1 MQAREI
7 IFTVVL
13 AGALGLTIAQPEQRA
28 TAEKSLIRDL
38 LNRYK
43 QYGVIGRP
51 VNDSRVLM
59 RVQYGLQLIQ
69 ILGLDE
75 NKQVLRT
82 NCWTVYRWNDRL
94 LQWNSSQYEG
104 IQVLRIFPHQIW
116 TPDIKLYNFADER
129 LKESREAGLLV
140 YSDGSI
146 LWLQQALFKSTCQVE
161 ITYFPF
167 DSQVC
172 MLEFGS
178 FTYEKELMELEW
190 WTPDDS
196 NTPMPYID
204 FSDYVPAND
213 WLTDGEAERHV
224 RHEERTKQIRSVKR
238 YRIRQT
244 KVGKTKQEKRYPV
257 LRFLIRLYRNPSFH
271 TFILI
276 IPCLL
281 LSLLTLVVF
290 WLPPDSSA
298 KMMLGINIFV
308 AFFVLLLLLAE
319 SMPSS
324 VKNFPL
330 IGIFFCLNM
339 AMVTLSTFLATMVV
353 NLFYRGADGRP
364 PPLWVRRYVIDRL
377 GSILHLRQTIPLAER
392 NCTFDLD
399 SAMNT
404 NTRTKWNGLEHSG
417 TIETGNMIRHFNPDE
432 QNLTYRNKLVR
443 PMSESLSDKSDLNH
457 IAQSQLENHT
467 AELKHE
473 LRALDLRRSKV
484 DRNELAAMEWR
495 TLALIV
501 DRVFFVTY
509 LVIMSITLFA
519 VVWTTEVQDMTQIL
533 VNRNGLTLSD

>member
-1 MQAREI
+1 MSLNFWPRSLDRA
-7 IFTVVL
+7 
-13 AGALGLTIAQPEQRA
+13 EQRA

-104 IQVLRIFPHQIW
+104 IKVLRVFPHQIW

-213 WLTDGEAERHV
+213 WLTDG
-224 RHEERTKQIRSVKR
+224 
-238 YRIRQT
+238 
-244 KVGKTKQEKRYPV
+244 
-257 LRFLIRLYRNPSFH
+257 
-271 TFILI
+271 
-276 IPCLL
+276 
-281 LSLLTLVVF
+281 
-290 WLPPDSSA
+290 
-298 KMMLGINIFV
+298 INIFV

-353 NLFYRGADGRP
+353 NLFYRGADGQP

-392 NCTFDLD
+392 NCNLDLD
-399 SAMNT
+399 SAMNK
-404 NTRTKWNGLEHSG
+404 NKRSEWNRLEQSG
-417 TIETGNMIRHFNPDE
+417 AIETGNMMLHSNPDE
-432 QNLTYRNKLVR
+432 QNLTYRNKSVR
-443 PMSESLSDKSDLNH
+443 PMYESPADKSDLNH
-457 IAQSQLENHT
+457 ITPNQLENHT
-467 AELKHE
+467 AELKRE
-473 LRALDLRRSKV
+473 LRALDHRRSKV
-484 DRNELAAMEWR
+484 DRNALAAMEWR

-519 VVWTTEVQDMTQIL
+519 VVWTTEVQDMTKIL